1 MNVVVIGGGIIG
13 QCIAFYVAQNE
24 KIRVQHLYP
33 LGELGLGTSAA
44 AAMLNS
50 IAEVDAYSLA
60 SEHSR
65 ALFEHSL
72 LATAEWRNFL
82 QILSEAN
89 PSHKFHNGISEF
101 SMGDVE
107 TVSGGGTYVLHNT
120 VSSDLDYN
128 NFQAIKSV
136 AKEYDLDVE
145 ECQPSVISGYSP
157 EARSRAT
164 ESLRIGSEGWLN
176 PNHVI
181 SVIETTLAERKNY
194 IRIDGHASRI
204 NIQSGRA
211 SSVTTR
217 EGEELGADYVVLA
230 NGVFLND
237 LVTRSNVREVI
248 PHYIYSGVGCAIEVA
263 ADFSDIRN
271 CIRTPNRGGAC
282 GLYVVPYGGHD
293 GNSHHYIIGASN
305 YVSLAPGFRPR
316 AISVAHLLQA
326 ATEEINQEFYRAEI
340 LNLKVG
346 NRPITFDQ
354 YPLIGQ
360 TFCDNL
366 LMANGTRRDGFHMA
380 PIIASSIRKKIETI
394 DDSLFDSF
402 SPTRKPIIDI
412 SYESGIQQN
421 VANLISE
428 AFQHGYKPATVRGYE
443 QFYSSITRE
452 VKDVHEKFC
461 KSEYGI
467 PPLMYKLAKGGLIND
482 PR

>member
-1 MNVVVIGGGIIG
+1 MNVVIVGGGIIG
-13 QCIAFYVAQNE
+13 QCIAFYVAQNKNI
-24 KIRVQHLYP
+24 KIQHLYP
-33 LGELGLGTSAA
+33 ASESGLGTSAA

-65 ALFEHSL
+65 ALFECSL
-72 LATAEWRNFL
+72 HATAEWQNFL
-82 QILSEAN
+82 QVLSEAN
-89 PSHKFHNGISEF
+89 PSQSFHNGISEF
-101 SMGDVE
+101 GMGEVQTE
-107 TVSGGGTYVLHNT
+107 SGGGTYVLHNT
-120 VSSDLDYN
+120 VSSDLDYE

-136 AKEYDLDVE
+136 AKEYELEVE
-145 ECQPSVISGYSP
+145 ECQPSVISGYKP

-164 ESLRIGSEGWLN
+164 ESLHIRSEGWLN
-176 PNHVI
+176 PNHII
-181 SVIETTLAERKNY
+181 SAIATTLAEQENY
-194 IRIDGHASRI
+194 SRIDGYVDRLE
-204 NIQSGRA
+204 IQSGRIL
-211 SSVTTR
+211 SVTTR
-217 EGEELGADYVVLA
+217 EGKELGADYVVLA

-237 LVTRSNVREVI
+237 LVTRSNAREII
-248 PHYIYSGVGCAIEVA
+248 PHYVYSGVGCAIEVA

-282 GLYVVPYGGHD
+282 GLYVVPYGGHE
-293 GNSHHYIIGASN
+293 GNNHHYIIGASN
-305 YVSLAPGFRPR
+305 YISLAPGFRPR

-326 ATEEINQEFYRAEI
+326 AADEINQEFYRAEI

-346 NRPITFDQ
+346 NRPLTFDQ

-380 PIIASSIRKKIETI
+380 PVIASFIRNAIESKE
-394 DDSLFDSF
+394 DPLFDFF
-402 SPTRKPIIDI
+402 SPMRKPIIDI
-412 SYESGIQQN
+412 SYENGIQQN

-443 QFYSSITRE
+443 QFHSSITRE
-452 VKDVHEKFC
+452 VEDTHEKFC